1 MQALFHDPEDYPDTG
16 IQMALVEP
24 GRVTTV
30 ILEAQVVESV
40 SDVRWISVQNRQCWF
55 DDEVAVVHTSA
66 TYSYYNCLTECRMKA
81 LQDKCDC
88 IPFFYPLISQY
99 LPLNCLIYKAEY
111 N

>member
-1 MQALFHDPEDYPDTG
+1 MQAMFHDPDNYPDSG

-24 GRVTTV
+24 GRLTTV
-30 ILEAQVVESV
+30 VLEAQVVESV

-81 LQDKCDC
+81 LQDKCGC

-99 LPLNCLIYKAEY
+99 LPPNSLIHKTDY